1 MESLDNFYWHF
12 GIREGGSDTADNIDA
27 KFFIENYASLVRES
41 LQNSLDAQL
50 DEKQPVVVTY
60 KFGMLEIPSDSQ
72 FFDVE
77 KYIEGC
83 LSLHPNKNDRV
94 NRAYRPM
101 LDYIKN
107 AKQNKRICFLLVSD
121 SNTIGMDYSDDDENC
136 TNTRFYS
143 FAKSIGNSSKDND
156 TRGGSYGL
164 GKAVFY
170 KNSSMRTIIISTKTE
185 NGAVA
190 FEGIASLCTSKV
202 DNKKREATG
211 YFCDN
216 DMEKPTT
223 DETKIPKVFQRDK
236 CGTSIFI
243 IGVDDNPI
251 NQSTCYDEIR
261 KAVASHFW
269 LSILHKKLVVNVG
282 EETIDDSNIIDIA
295 TETFSSTDEESPIP
309 FIETVYYAESGN
321 IDNYD
326 KIEKDVPK
334 LGKCLLYVHKEKN
347 GSNLV
352 LNMRKTEM
360 LIYKQSMLKGY
371 GYYGVFVCL
380 GDNGNKILRMAEDPA
395 HKTWNSNNCE
405 NNEDKSAAKLAI
417 QEKNKFIKEGIIDC
431 FGGQNE
437 NTSIISDLQN
447 YLYMNVSEKELEA
460 TRESVYG
467 IHSGEKQEDKS
478 TSQIPDL
485 FPETLP
491 KESAS
496 ETKDVK
502 IFYIENNNAD
512 KTDEEDCNNPLEGGH
527 GEGGGEDSN
536 THIQPLQEEE
546 FVPNSEG
553 PEKGTYLKPIRM
565 KACAVYTK
573 KTEGILYHFLRI
585 IPGSD
590 CDNMVLDVYA
600 VGDEEDSNDEIFI
613 DEVSMGSLDGHNRI
627 CGLSAKEGERI
638 EIRVR
643 FEDNMSHPVTISAY
657 EVTQI

>member
-1 MESLDNFYWHF
+1 MESLNNFHWHF
-12 GIREGGSDTADNIDA
+12 GVREGGSDTADNIDA
-27 KFFIENYASLVRES
+27 KFFVENYASLVRES

-50 DEKQPVVVTY
+50 DENIPVVVTY
-60 KFGMLEIPSDSQ
+60 RFGKLEIPSESP
-72 FFDVE
+72 FFEVE
-77 KYIEGC
+77 KYIDGC
-83 LSLHPNKNDRV
+83 LALHPNKNDRV

-101 LDYIKN
+101 LGYIQN
-107 AKQNKRICFLLVSD
+107 AKRSQNMSFLEVSD
-121 SNTIGMDYSDDDENC
+121 TNTIGMDYTDDEEKI

-170 KNSSMRTIIISTKTE
+170 KNSSMRTIIISTKTKD
-185 NGAVA
+185 GSVA

-216 DMEKPTT
+216 DLEKPTIV
-223 DETKIPKVFQRDK
+223 ETKIPKVFQREE

-251 NQSTCYDEIR
+251 NQSTCYNEIK

-269 LSILHKKLVVNVG
+269 LSILHKKLIVNVG
-282 EETIDDSNIIDIA
+282 EETINDRNIIDVA
-295 TETFSSTDEESPIP
+295 TEMFPTSDEESPIP

-321 IDNYD
+321 IDGYN
-326 KIEKDVPK
+326 KIEKAVPK
-334 LGKCLLYVHKEKN
+334 LGECMLYIHKKKN
-347 GSNLV
+347 GSNIV

-360 LIYKQSMLKGY
+360 LIYQQSMLKGY
-371 GYYGVFVCL
+371 GYNGVFVCT
-380 GDNGNKILRMAEDPA
+380 GDKGNKILRMAEDPA

-405 NNEDKSAAKLAI
+405 NNEDKCAAKQAI
-417 QEKNKFIKEGIIDC
+417 QEKNRFIKEGIIEC

-447 YLYMNVSEKELEA
+447 YLYMNISEKEMEA
-460 TRESVYG
+460 NREAIYG
-467 IHSGEKQEDKS
+467 IHSGEKQKEPSSSK
-478 TSQIPDL
+478 IPDL

-491 KESAS
+491 KES
-496 ETKDVK
+496 TPDNNDVK
-502 IFYIENNNAD
+502 IFYVEENTSN
-512 KTDEEDCNNPLEGGH
+512 KDEEIIPPLVGGH
-527 GEGGGEDSN
+527 GEGGKDGQG
-536 THIQPLQEEE
+536 HIQPIQENE
-546 FVPNSEG
+546 FTPNDDGE
-553 PEKGTYLKPIRM
+553 EKGTFLKPVKM

-573 KTEGILYHFLRI
+573 KTGGILYHYLRLV
-585 IPGSD
+585 PGSN
-590 CDNMVLDVYA
+590 CNNMALDVYA

-613 DEVSMGSLDGHNRI
+613 DEVSVGNLEGHNRI